1 MNNNDL
7 FQESKNIVKNAGQKL
22 LDRKTKKFGVVRKGK
37 FDFITELDLMV
48 QNFIID
54 EINKFST
61 IPIISEE
68 QKGNDKK
75 NIDYNNCFILDPID
89 SKFCTIAP
97 ARYGHLDRESN

>member
-7 FQESKNIVKNAGQKL
+7 FQESKKIVKNAGQKL
-22 LDRKTKKFGVVRKGK
+22 LDRKTKNFGVVRKGK

-54 EINKFST
+54 EINNIST

-68 QKGNDKK
+68 QKGDDKN
-75 NIDYNNCFILDPID
+75 NIDVVL
-89 SKFCTIAP
+89 AV
-97 ARYGHLDRESN
+97 LL